1 MKTSEQGRRLIE
13 YYEGLRLKAYPDPAT
28 GGEPWTIGI
37 GHTGNVKKG
46 DVITEA
52 YARELLKDDL
62 AKFEAGVT
70 KLVKV
75 GLNQNQFDALVS
87 FAFNV
92 GLQNLATSTL
102 LQLINAN
109 QFDKA
114 AKQFAR
120 WNKAA
125 GKVMKGLT
133 KRRAA
138 ESWMFLGLSAKEAV
152 SLAEKS

>member
-1 MKTSEQGRRLIE
+1 MKPSEQGRRLIE

-62 AKFEAGVT
+62 AKFEDGVT

-87 FAFNV
+87 FSFNV

-114 AKQFAR
+114 AKQFGR

-138 ESWMFLGLSAKEAV
+138 EAWLFLGWSAKEAV
-152 SLAEKS
+152 ALAEKN